1 MRHPRPT
8 APRNRLGP
16 CHSERSEES
25 RSEKLTL
32 RDSCLTSFGFA
43 YGSSERQQAVAEKI
57 RLTPPQGWGNHFESN
72 RRGDRGV

>member
-43 YGSSERQQAVAEKI
+43 YGSSERQQVATILNPTAEAFQASK
-57 RLTPPQGWGNHFESN
+57 W
-72 RRGDRGV
+72 